1 MSVYI
6 HTTRSYYV
14 QRTLKGNKKEEKKNE
29 MKWWKERE
37 WPAATIHHMMKY
49 VRWCLYKYSF
59 SFLKKKNS
67 QNKSRKWR
75 KKKRILMAVRFIQK
89 GAHGMKP
96 QHSYIS
102 LWLRVIF
109 FFLFYFCR
117 VAGHTQAPGEKK
129 TPTKTTATER
139 GRHAV
144 IFPKIAWYRVCFFL
158 FLFLEEKKRDGK
170 RRGQPE
176 QHL

>member
-59 SFLKKKNS
+59 SFLKKKIVKINLENEEKKTNPDGCEFHSKGRARHEATAQLYNS
-67 QNKSRKWR
+67 LIEGN
-75 KKKRILMAVRFIQK
+75 I
-89 GAHGMKP
+89 
-96 QHSYIS
+96 
-102 LWLRVIF
+102 